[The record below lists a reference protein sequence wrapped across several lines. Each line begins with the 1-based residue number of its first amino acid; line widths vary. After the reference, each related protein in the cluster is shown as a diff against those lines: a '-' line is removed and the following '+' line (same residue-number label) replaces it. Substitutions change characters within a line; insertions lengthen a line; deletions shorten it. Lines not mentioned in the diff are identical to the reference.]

1 MTRSAPPLRQQVLV
15 VDDHQSFADLV
26 EYALEQEERL
36 EFVGYAFQ
44 MSRPADGHDGPA
56 GADLTRRGLTSREL
70 DVLRLLGHGL
80 DSRTISR
87 ALAISLH
94 TCRGHV
100 KNVLAKLGAH
110 SQLEAVVLATRA
122 GLISVGD

>member
-1 MTRSAPPLRQQVLV
+1 MTATGQALRQSVLV
-15 VDDHQSFADLV
+15 VDGHQTFAELL
-26 EYALEQEERL
+26 ELALEREERL
-36 EFVGYAFQ
+36 EFVGYAFR
-44 MSRPADGHDGPA
+44 MSPEADGQHLLA
-56 GADLTRRGLTSREL
+56 AAHLGLTSREF

-80 DSRTISR
+80 DPRTISR

-110 SQLEAVVLATRA
+110 SQLEAVVVATRA
-122 GLISVGD
+122 GLISISD